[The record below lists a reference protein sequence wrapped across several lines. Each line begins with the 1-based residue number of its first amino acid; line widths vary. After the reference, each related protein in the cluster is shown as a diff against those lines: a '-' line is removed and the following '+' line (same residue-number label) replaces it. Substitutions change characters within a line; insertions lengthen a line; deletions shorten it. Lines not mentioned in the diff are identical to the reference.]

1 MAPKVV
7 GPLGD
12 SVRKV
17 LTNGLATQFCI
28 LANVARKFLPDDIE
42 QWGKLHCLEGGD
54 IMHMHDIISKCMD
67 SHDASFICV
76 HE

>member
-12 SVRKV
+12 TMRKV
-17 LTNGLATQFCI
+17 LMNGLVTQFGI
-28 LANVARKFLPDDIE
+28 RRSVARNVLPDNIE

-54 IMHMHDIISKCMD
+54 
-67 SHDASFICV
+67 
-76 HE
+76 